1 MGSKM
6 KGLFKMRARPKLK
19 SPDMLAAWPG
29 VGDVAMIVAN
39 YLLRNLDFKELGEIE
54 ASNFFDPIG
63 IIVRGGVVEA
73 PQFPQ
78 SRFYYWKNR
87 GEGHDLI
94 VFIGDD
100 QPAAKGYELAQ
111 TVLDV
116 GLRFQ
121 VGRVYTCAAA
131 LSRMHHTEQ
140 PRVWGAA
147 TDPAVVEG
155 LEKHG
160 LLPGGNFQIA
170 GLNGLLL
177 GVARE
182 RGIEAVCLLG
192 EVPQYA
198 SQIHNPMAALAVVR
212 VLASVLGIE
221 VDTAELVRVAAE
233 TNARLKEMAAE
244 AMGNYIDY
252 LTMPIW
258 EQGEDGEDEEEED

>member
-1 MGSKM
+1 MD
-6 KGLFKMRARPKLK
+6 GLFKMRARPKLNK
-19 SPDMLAAWPG
+19 PDLVAAWPG
-29 VGDVAMIVAN
+29 IGNVAMIVATH
-39 YLLRNLDFKELGEIE
+39 LLKNLEFKELGEIE
-54 ASNFFDPIG
+54 PTYFFDPIG
-63 IIVRGGVVEA
+63 ILVKDSVVEE

-78 SRFYYWKNR
+78 SQFYYWKNR
-87 GEGHDLI
+87 AGGHDLI

-111 TVLDV
+111 VVLDV
-116 GLRFQ
+116 AQRFQ

-131 LSRMHHTEQ
+131 LSRMHHTES

-147 TDPAVVEG
+147 TDADTVDKLQQYG
-155 LEKHG
+155 LM
-160 LLPGGNFQIA
+160 PPSNFQIA

-177 GVARE
+177 GVAKE

-198 SQIHNPMAALAVVR
+198 AQMHNPMAALAVVR
-212 VLASVLGIE
+212 VLSRVMNIE
-221 VDTAELVRVAAE
+221 FDTDELAQVAEE
-233 TNARLKEMAAE
+233 TNARLKQMAAE